1 MYKSQVKSLISFFW
15 KISLHMIS
23 MGGMLGII
31 LASHYFYTEM
41 YLAIICLTLVSIV
54 LAIARIKEKAHSS
67 SQIIAGFILGLFVQ
81 VFLLFNYLNIT
92 LIWNKGI
99 AFGLFSFNEVHLY
112 NILSL
117 IISIIV
123 VILVIMSLKSHGFKR
138 YSLLMIVGGA
148 LGNLHDRIF
157 FNAVPDFIDFHVGNF
172 HWFIF
177 NVSDIFITLGVISMI
192 VLELAD
198 NKTEK
203 TK

>member
-1 MYKSQVKSLISFFW
+1 MIFKFLSKKFYISFSIVSLIYFLDRLS
-15 KISLHMIS
+15 KIYVIQLDKNN
-23 MGGMLGII
+23 LGSEI
-31 LASHYFYTEM
+31 
-41 YLAIICLTLVSIV
+41 
-54 LAIARIKEKAHSS
+54 
-67 SQIIAGFILGLFVQ
+67 
-81 VFLLFNYLNIT
+81 FNSTYLNIV

-99 AFGLFSFNEVHLY
+99 AFGLLSFNESNLY

-117 IISIIV
+117 IILIIV
-123 VILVIMSLKSHGFKR
+123 VILVVMSLKSQGFKR

-177 NVSDIFITLGVISMI
+177 NVSDIFITLGVIGMI
-192 VLELAD
+192 ILEVVE

-203 TK
+203 KNNDKKY